1 MTYPKLVVD
10 SKIIGQNVDALG
22 ELLKKRHVDLF
33 YGVTKVFC
41 GDPRVAQIYV
51 DHGVEVLADS
61 RVQNLK
67 KLKDLPVPKLLLRLP
82 QLSEIEDVVRYADM
96 SLNSELVTV
105 KALNDA
111 AKSLGITHKVIL
123 MIDLGDL
130 REGLFLGEGF
140 DEMVDAI
147 MELEAIELTGLG
159 VNLTCYGAIIPKRET
174 LAQLV
179 EFKERVKERHGLDL
193 PIVSGGNSSS
203 VYLLED
209 GDLPGITNLRLGEC
223 LALGTESAYG
233 KQMPGT
239 SNEGWVLEAQVIE
252 VKNKPS
258 VPIGEVGK
266 DAFGN
271 VPTFEDRGVRR
282 RAIIAIGKQD
292 VHPDSLVPFDDGILI
307 LGASSDHMILD
318 VTDAKEEV
326 NVGDI
331 LRFTMDYAGVLN
343 LSTSEYVEKEVR

>member
-111 AKSLGITHKVIL
+111 AKSLGIIHKVIL

-147 MELEAIELTGLG
+147 MELEAIELTGVG

-343 LSTSEYVEKEVR
+343 LSTSEYVEKEVL

>member
-1 MTYPKLVVD
+1 MTYPKLVID
-10 SKIIGQNVDALG
+10 SKIIAQNVDALG
-22 ELLKKRHVDLF
+22 ALLKKRHVNLF
-33 YGVTKVFC
+33 CGVTKVFC

-51 DHGVEVLADS
+51 DHGVNVLADS

-67 KLKDLPVPKLLLRLP
+67 RLKDLPVPKLLLRLP

-96 SLNSELVTV
+96 SLNSELLTV
-105 KALNDA
+105 KALDDA

-140 DEMVDAI
+140 DQMVDEI
-147 MELEAIELTGLG
+147 MELESIELVGVG

-174 LAQLV
+174 LAQLL
-179 EFKERVKERHGLDL
+179 EFKKRVKERHGLDL

-203 VYLLED
+203 VYLLEE
-209 GDLPGITNLRLGEC
+209 GELPGITNLRLGEC
-223 LALGTESAYG
+223 LVLGTESAYG

-239 SNEGWVLEAQVIE
+239 SNEGWILEAQVIE
-252 VKNKPS
+252 VKQKPS

-282 RAIIAIGKQD
+282 RAIVAVGKQD
-292 VHPDSLVPFDDGILI
+292 VHPDSLVPLDDGILI

-318 VTDAKEEV
+318 VTDARGEV

-331 LRFTMDYAGVLN
+331 LRFTMDYAGILN
-343 LSTSEYVEKEVR
+343 LTTSEYVETEVR